1 MNDGYTALFSG
12 DNDGA
17 ITAFSHAIALD
28 PKFGMAYGTRAMMYY
43 LKGDYA
49 HAIADNTEGLRDR
62 RWRIMRRGSRSTRK
76 TPASTT
82 SAVAF
87 SCASTIYRWP
97 SPISRRPSSSTRTTR
112 ARRPI
117 SPTRRRWRTRIEPR
131 A

>member
-49 HAIADNTEGLRDR
+49 HAIADNTEGLRDPALADYAQGLEVDPQNAGLYNE
-62 RWRIMRRGSRSTRK
+62 RGGLFLREHDLPLAIADFKEALVLNPDDKGAQANLTHAQALAN
-76 TPASTT
+76 PH
-82 SAVAF
+82 
-87 SCASTIYRWP
+87 
-97 SPISRRPSSSTRTTR
+97 
-112 ARRPI
+112 
-117 SPTRRRWRTRIEPR
+117 
-131 A
+131 